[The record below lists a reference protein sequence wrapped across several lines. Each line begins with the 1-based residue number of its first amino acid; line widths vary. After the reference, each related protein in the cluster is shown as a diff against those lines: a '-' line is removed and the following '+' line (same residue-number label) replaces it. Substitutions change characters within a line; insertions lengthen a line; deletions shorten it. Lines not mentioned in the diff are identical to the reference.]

1 MPKRLSRAP
10 SCGIAV
16 ASARRKGNA
25 MPSRIFRYSAGA
37 IALLAGSSLLL
48 TGCSAGTGD
57 ASGDEPVTLNYT
69 IWDQNQEPALREAAD
84 AFEEENANV
93 TVDITVIPSAD
104 YWTKIQTQL
113 SAGAGPDVFWVNGPN
128 FQLYASNDQL
138 ASLDDTGIDP
148 ADYPSSLVDLYS
160 YDGKLF
166 GAPKDYDTIGVFYNK
181 ALFDKAGLAY
191 PAEGWTWDDFATAA
205 EKITDPSAG
214 VYGTA
219 AAPYGQMTYY
229 NTIFQAGGEVLTD
242 DATKSGMATPEAAEG
257 VQLWVDLIEKG
268 ASPTLQQLTDT
279 WPGDTF
285 SSGKMGMF
293 FDGSWAAGAYSSAEA
308 IKDVIGVAPLPEGPE
323 SSTSVIHG
331 LANAASASSKNV
343 EWAKK
348 LAVFLSGE
356 QGAEIQAETGTV
368 IPAYTG
374 TQQAWVDALP
384 TIDAQIFLDE
394 VAEATPLPIS
404 KNTSAWTP
412 IEEKYIKEIL
422 SGQVD
427 TASGLSAMAGEID
440 AKLAEE

>member
-1 MPKRLSRAP
+1 MRSR
-10 SCGIAV
+10 V
-16 ASARRKGNA
+16 
-25 MPSRIFRYSAGA
+25 FRYGMGVLGA
-37 IALLAGSSLLL
+37 AAAASLVL
-48 TGCSAGTGD
+48 TGCSSGGGQAGGD
-57 ASGDEPVTLNYT
+57 GPVTLNYT

-84 AFEEENANV
+84 AFEEQNENV

-113 SAGAGPDVFWVNGPN
+113 SAGSGPDVFWVNGPN

-138 ASLDDTGIDP
+138 APLDDAGIDT
-148 ADYPSSLVDLYS
+148 ADYPESLIDLYS
-160 YDGKLF
+160 YDDTLY
-166 GAPKDYDTIGVFYNK
+166 GAPKDFDTIGVYYNK
-181 ALFDKAGLAY
+181 ALFDQAGLAY
-191 PAEGWTWDDFATAA
+191 PAAGWTWDDFVTAA
-205 EKITDPSAG
+205 EKITDPAAG

-229 NTIFQAGGEVLTD
+229 NTVFQAGGEVLTD
-242 DATKSGMATPEAAEG
+242 GATKSGMDTPEAAEG

-268 ASPTLQQLTDT
+268 ASPTLQQLADT

-293 FDGSWAAGAYSSAEA
+293 FDGSWAAGTYSSAEA
-308 IKDVIGVAPLPEGPE
+308 IKDVVGVAPLPAGPV
-323 SSTSVIHG
+323 SDTSVIHG

-356 QGAEIQAETGTV
+356 EGAQIQAKTGTV
-368 IPAYTG
+368 IPAFNG
-374 TQQAWVDALP
+374 TQQEWVDALP

-394 VAEATPLPIS
+394 VANATPLPIS
-404 KNTSAWTP
+404 KNTAAWMP
-412 IEEKYIKEIL
+412 IEEKYIKEIF
-422 SGQVD
+422 SGQTD
-427 TASGLSAMAGEID
+427 TETGLAAMAEEID